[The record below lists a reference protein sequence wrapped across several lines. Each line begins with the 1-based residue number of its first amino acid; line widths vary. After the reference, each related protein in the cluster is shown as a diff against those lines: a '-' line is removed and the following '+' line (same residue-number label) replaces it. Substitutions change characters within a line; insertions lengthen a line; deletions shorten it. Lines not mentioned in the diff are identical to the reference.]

1 MSANSNEHDLAAES
15 TAHGGSDAWLTTEL
29 TADTYLLA
37 IFKPPADE
45 PEARPVARFCQSG
58 SDLVD
63 ELFMQA
69 TSMSAL
75 YVLHLK
81 REGTDCVPRLLT
93 VVDVVR
99 CQVPDRGNRLA
110 TMLTTLCGLR
120 LWVPGAGTLD
130 SLEATYLICHF
141 QA

>member
-1 MSANSNEHDLAAES
+1 MTTNPSAPASALHS
-15 TAHGGSDAWLTTEL
+15 TVQVSADAWLTTEL
-29 TADTYLLA
+29 ASDTYLLA

-45 PEARPVARFCQSG
+45 PVARPTARFCQSD
-58 SDLVD
+58 SDRVD

-75 YVLHLK
+75 YVLHFK

-110 TMLTTLCGLR
+110 TMLTTSCGLH

>member
-1 MSANSNEHDLAAES
+1 MTVNPTVTGTADPS
-15 TAHGGSDAWLTTEL
+15 TAQGGNDMWLTAEL
-29 TADTYLLA
+29 TSDSYLLA
-37 IFKPPADE
+37 IFKPPVDE
-45 PEARPVARFCQSG
+45 PDARPTARFCQSD
-58 SDLVD
+58 SDRVD

-69 TSMSAL
+69 TCMSAL

-81 REGTDCVPRLLT
+81 REGTDCVPRLLA

-110 TMLTTLCGLR
+110 TMLTTSCGLH
-120 LWVPGAGTLD
+120 LWLPGAVTLD

>member
-1 MSANSNEHDLAAES
+1 MTTNPIAPGSADPS
-15 TAHGGSDAWLTTEL
+15 TAQGGSDTWLSTEL
-29 TADTYLLA
+29 TSDTYLLA

-45 PEARPVARFCQSG
+45 PESRPVARVCNSD

-63 ELFMQA
+63 RLFMQA

-75 YVLHLK
+75 YVLHLE
-81 REGTDCVPRLLT
+81 REGTNCVPRLLT

-99 CQVPDRGNRLA
+99 CQVPVRGNRLA
-110 TMLTTLCGLR
+110 TMFTTSCGMHF
-120 LWVPGAGTLD
+120 WVPGVGTLD

-141 QA
+141 EA